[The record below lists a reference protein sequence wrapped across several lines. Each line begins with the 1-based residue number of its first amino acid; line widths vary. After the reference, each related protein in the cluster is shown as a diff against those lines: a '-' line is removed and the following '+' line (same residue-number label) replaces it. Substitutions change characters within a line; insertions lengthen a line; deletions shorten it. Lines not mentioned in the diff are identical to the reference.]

1 MDRREVLEM
10 AYTLAMATGKGIEIA
25 EDGVATVGMT
35 EARALLTSLIRD
47 VRYGGQV
54 GAFTER
60 GERRAYLVTP
70 DFYEQAIADRAYL
83 DRLKAALG
91 KATPA
96 QQEAIGRELVTL
108 LFSD

>member
-1 MDRREVLEM
+1 M

-35 EARALLTSLIRD
+35 EARALLTTLIRD

-60 GERRAYLVTP
+60 GQRQAYLVTP
-70 DFYEQAIADRAYL
+70 DFYEQALADRAYL
-83 DRLKAALG
+83 ERLRDAIG
-91 KATPA
+91 KAPQA
-96 QQEAIGRELVTL
+96 QQESLGRELADL

>member
-1 MDRREVLEM
+1 M

-35 EARALLTSLIRD
+35 EARALLTTLIRD

-60 GERRAYLVTP
+60 GARQAYVVTP
-70 DFYEQAIADRAYL
+70 DFYERAARAL
-83 DRLKAALG
+83 AAAELLRR
-91 KATPA
+91 
-96 QQEAIGRELVTL
+96 QQPELYVEY
-108 LFSD
+108 FSDLPD